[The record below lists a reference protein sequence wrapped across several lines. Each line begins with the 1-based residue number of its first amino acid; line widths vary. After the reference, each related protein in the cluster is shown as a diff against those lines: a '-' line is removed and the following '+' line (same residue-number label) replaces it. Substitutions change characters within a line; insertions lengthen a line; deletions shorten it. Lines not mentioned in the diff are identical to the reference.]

1 NQSIQINK
9 HVLLFFRC
17 TVTAYPDG
25 QVEDSCQS
33 MNPNHTDF
41 KSQISSSLYK
51 VSVNS
56 TTFTPGQTITGE
68 GRVLCS
74 EWMLSE

>member
-1 NQSIQINK
+1 M
-9 HVLLFFRC
+9 HVAILLLLCVCCVRR
-17 TVTAYPDG
+17 VTAYPDG